1 MKSAH
6 EWWTRPT
13 RFPCIGQFTY
23 YKENNMTAFTVTWES
38 WERGSVEIEAA
49 TEGEARRIFDEE
61 HVGLL
66 NPAAEGLDIV
76 GVEKID
82 PTS

>member
-1 MKSAH
+1 
-6 EWWTRPT
+6 
-13 RFPCIGQFTY
+13 
-23 YKENNMTAFTVTWES
+23 MTAFTVTWES

>member
-1 MKSAH
+1 
-6 EWWTRPT
+6 
-13 RFPCIGQFTY
+13 
-23 YKENNMTAFTVTWES
+23 MTAFTVTWES

-76 GVEKID
+76 GVEKIEA
-82 PTS
+82 TT